1 MICNSKVF
9 KEERKKVKVDANMLI
24 PILLKKLY
32 MDEEGINSVTY
43 ANAMKEVKRYDEFTV
58 SK

>member
-32 MDEEGINSVTY
+32 MDGERINSVTY